1 MERESCILLYTRQAD
16 AVAAALQKDG
26 IVQVKKAYV
35 AEKYGAEAK
44 SFQIAYGFF
53 RELMAERIP
62 PETGEESPYWL
73 HGTAL
78 GAGVYGD
85 GQLLVLNAPRKDCL
99 FFDSRRW
106 NRVPNLS
113 YLGKEKD
120 EEEAF
125 EKELRRVGV
134 FHCSQVFLTPF
145 YPVQRQEIL
154 NSWRRNLLIPPEELA
169 YLQAV
174 LWRLKKEW
182 LVN

>member
-85 GQLLVLNAPRKDCL
+85 GQLPVLNAPRKDCL
-99 FFDSRRW
+99 FFDS
-106 NRVPNLS
+106 
-113 YLGKEKD
+113 
-120 EEEAF
+120 
-125 EKELRRVGV
+125 
-134 FHCSQVFLTPF
+134 
-145 YPVQRQEIL
+145 
-154 NSWRRNLLIPPEELA
+154 
-169 YLQAV
+169 LQAA

>member
-85 GQLLVLNAPRKDCL
+85 GQLPVLNAPRKDCL

-106 NRVPNLS
+106 N
-113 YLGKEKD
+113 
-120 EEEAF
+120 EEAF

-134 FHCSQVFLTPF
+134 FHGSQVFLTPF

-169 YLQAV
+169 YLQAA

>member
-1 MERESCILLYTRQAD
+1 MKAADMMIGVLVVLISCGLLFYI
-16 AVAAALQKDG
+16 G
-26 IVQVKKAYV
+26 C
-35 AEKYGAEAK
+35 
-44 SFQIAYGFF
+44 
-53 RELMAERIP
+53 
-62 PETGEESPYWL
+62 
-73 HGTAL
+73 L
-78 GAGVYGD
+78 GGGD
-85 GQLLVLNAPRKDCL
+85 GQLPVLNAPRKDCL

-106 NRVPNLS
+106 NRVLNLS
-113 YLGKEKD
+113 HLGKEKD

-134 FHCSQVFLTPF
+134 FHGSQVFLTPF

-169 YLQAV
+169 YLQAA